1 MTKPATQTP
10 NSTPSTN
17 DPFLWLE
24 DRTAKQSLDWVHRQ
38 NEVTVGEL
46 QGDPSYQAS
55 FQTALDLMTAEDN
68 IAVGAAKAGHV
79 YNFWQ
84 DKTNVLGLWRRTTV
98 ASYKTEKP
106 DWETIIDFDQLAAK
120 EGIKWVFGGAS
131 RLYPDFNRCLVSM
144 SPDGGDASEMREFDI
159 ATKSFVEG
167 GFRAPA
173 SKSGFSWLD

>member
-1 MTKPATQTP
+1 MTKPITKP
-10 NSTPSTN
+10 ESSTE

-24 DRTAKQSLDWVHRQ
+24 DRTATQSLDWVHRQ

-46 QGDPSYQAS
+46 QGDPSYQAA

-68 IAVGAAKAGHV
+68 IAVGSALKGHV

-120 EGIKWVFGGAS
+120 EGIKWVFSGAS
-131 RLYPDFNRCLVSM
+131 RLYPDFNLCL
-144 SPDGGDASEMREFDI
+144 A
-159 ATKSFVEG
+159 
-167 GFRAPA
+167 
-173 SKSGFSWLD
+173 LDVAGWR